1 MKNQRSQKYGK
12 HGCEPVPK
20 RGKMRSGN
28 WQLTAKNDD
37 KFSQTRFGSGS
48 DNFKYSI
55 TDPYLDQ
62 QNIWILLRTQEIS
75 VALLINPRNVGGEI
89 RKTFVIKCAN

>member
-37 KFSQTRFGSGS
+37 KFSQTRFGSGP
-48 DNFKYSI
+48 DNYKYSSI
-55 TDPYLDQ
+55 TAKYLDPLYPDPPHWKQ
-62 QNIWILLRTQEIS
+62 QT
-75 VALLINPRNVGGEI
+75 
-89 RKTFVIKCAN
+89 K